1 MNEDDDLFR
10 GLGIEVR
17 IAEKEDFS
25 KIVETLTRIGI
36 LSKKESKLYQSCHI
50 LHKTN
55 RDTGKSHYAIIHFK
69 EMFKLDG
76 KFSDFSDED
85 KARRNRIAFL
95 LQEWGLLKI
104 VDPDRYSNNLASMN
118 QIKIIPFKDKG
129 DYVLEAKYTIGKKK

>member
-1 MNEDDDLFR
+1 MNEDDLFR
-10 GLGIEVR
+10 GLGIEVK

-36 LSKKESKLYQSCHI
+36 LSKREAKLYQSCHI

-76 KFSDFSDED
+76 KHSDFTDED
-85 KARRNRIAFL
+85 IGRRNRIATL
-95 LQEWGLLKI
+95 LQEWDLLKI
-104 VDPDRYSNNLASMN
+104 VEPEKYKSPLASMS

-129 DYVLEAKYTIGKKK
+129 NYTLEAKYTIGKKY